1 LTQNAICANF
11 CNMVEDS
18 GDEKKLVPIPIR
30 DDKGN
35 SVGEGYQREIV
46 EEITPWS
53 QFKLDDGTI
62 IKIKVLVLSVLRTDQ
77 YTPSGEP
84 IYSVKSHNVT
94 ISQSP
99 EDLKKP
105 LISGSDQKL
114 DDEQQQ

>member
-1 LTQNAICANF
+1 
-11 CNMVEDS
+11 MVEDS